1 MKKFSHPVLV
11 TYIVAITLMFILAL
25 SAHGQKVIQRG
36 NTFVE
41 QVDSIKTV
49 KKATKTEYVYIDK
62 NGVSYI
68 VYLSSNG
75 KAFIIKTSK
84 RTGKQYRQYLPEV
97 TKRLSK

>member
-25 SAHGQKVIQRG
+25 SAHGQNVVQHGK
-36 NTFVE
+36 TFVE
-41 QVDSIKTV
+41 QVDSTKTV
-49 KKATKTEYVYIDK
+49 KAAKKTEYVYIDK
-62 NGVSYI
+62 DGVSYP
-68 VYLSSNG
+68 VYLTSNG

-84 RTGKQYRQYLPEV
+84 RTGKAYRKYIPEI